1 MESFPQQQYGQDAL
15 KILRTSLNLMDQ
27 GQPEFYRVAAL
38 QLRLLLC
45 DTTRRHG
52 RSVDISLASRL
63 WPDLRLHPFG
73 PLDQFDPALPPLPLN
88 EWLKQPLPG
97 GAGRTLT
104 LRLLIR
110 RVCDQDGGAHVD
122 EKPRAGLHNVA
133 DVPGWIY
140 RVASEVLSAL
150 EMGEVGIMI

>member
-73 PLDQFDPALPPLPLN
+73 PLDQFDPAPAAAAAERVAQAAP
-88 EWLKQPLPG
+88 
-97 GAGRTLT
+97 AGR
-104 LRLLIR
+104 RWQNF
-110 RVCDQDGGAHVD
+110 DPAPADPAGA
-122 EKPRAGLHNVA
+122 
-133 DVPGWIY
+133 
-140 RVASEVLSAL
+140 
-150 EMGEVGIMI
+150 

>member
-1 MESFPQQQYGQDAL
+1 MDGILEQSYGQDAL
-15 KILRTSLNLMDQ
+15 NILRTSLKLMDL
-27 GQPEFYRVAAL
+27 GQAEFYRVAAL

-63 WPDLRLHPFG
+63 WPDLCLHPFG

-88 EWLKQPLPG
+88 EWLEQPLPG
-97 GAGRTLT
+97 GAGSILT

-122 EKPRAGLHNVA
+122 LKPHAGLPNVA
-133 DVPGWIY
+133 DMPGWIY
-140 RVASEVLSAL
+140 RAAAEVLSAL
-150 EMGEVGIMI
+150 EKGQEGIMI